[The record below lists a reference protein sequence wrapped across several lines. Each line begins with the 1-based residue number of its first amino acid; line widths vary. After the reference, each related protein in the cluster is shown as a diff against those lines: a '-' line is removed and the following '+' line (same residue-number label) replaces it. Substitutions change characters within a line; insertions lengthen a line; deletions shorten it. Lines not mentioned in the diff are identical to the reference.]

1 MKEAARKIQ
10 EGMSLVIFPEGAR
23 SPNGSIQPF
32 KKGGFTLAIK
42 SRVPIIPVS
51 ITGSREIMPKEKLTI
66 ASGEIRIR
74 IDAPIET
81 QNYSLKDRNSLMEK
95 VRQTI
100 SKNFEVI
107 SERVVRETT

>member
-1 MKEAARKIQ
+1 
-10 EGMSLVIFPEGAR
+10 
-23 SPNGSIQPF
+23 
-32 KKGGFTLAIK
+32 
-42 SRVPIIPVS
+42 
-51 ITGSREIMPKEKLTI
+51 MPKEKLTI